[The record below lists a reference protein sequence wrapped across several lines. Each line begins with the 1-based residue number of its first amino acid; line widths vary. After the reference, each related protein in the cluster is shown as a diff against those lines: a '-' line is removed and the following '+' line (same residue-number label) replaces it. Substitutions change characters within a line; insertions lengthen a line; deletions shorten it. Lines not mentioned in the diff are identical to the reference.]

1 MEEELDG
8 FTLGDVFGTIISQKW
23 LALILT
29 VIITVAATA
38 ALYFGYNPRVTE
50 YVSTFTVS
58 FPGGE
63 GANPVFPDNSPFDY
77 REIISRSNIEAA
89 RASDEEKFGYIDT
102 GKLYE
107 DRDISI
113 YRTSILVSE
122 QVDFSYTVKVGAKY
136 FKNKSD
142 ASDFIDALALMPV
155 NYLLNLAKAQDGYL
169 LNYDSADFFEDKM
182 EILSNQIN
190 YLISSAEDLVAN
202 TGNSSSS
209 IQLLSDLNKYYVKL
223 RTVIGNLRDN
233 LYVHNVEEVYSN
245 YSSQLTV
252 IEDELAQ
259 KIREREL
266 IYGLP
271 GENVIIQNSEKIEQL
286 AAEISKLEEYKE
298 IYSSYVYGKVVDGE
312 RVDMKVNTEFS
323 SKLVALGTELK
334 ALTDRFENSLSAY
347 FERYTLIAYDG
358 ALVKEGELN
367 LIVCLLIGLIAG
379 LVVAVVVAYI
389 VGSAKRKKN
398 LPKAEPSAPENKS
411 QE

>member
-1 MEEELDG
+1 MEEKKDG
-8 FTLGDVFGTIISQKW
+8 FTLSDVFSTIISQKW
-23 LALILT
+23 LALIIT

-38 ALYFGYNPRVTE
+38 ALYFGYNPTVTE

-89 RASDEEKFGYIDT
+89 KSSSEEQFGYIDT

-107 DRDISI
+107 ERDISI

-136 FKNKSD
+136 FKNKRD

-169 LNYDSADFFEDKM
+169 LNYDSADFFEDKI
-182 EILSNQIN
+182 EILSNQID
-190 YLISSAEDLVAN
+190 YLISSVEDLVTH
-202 TGNSSSS
+202 TGNSSSN
-209 IQLLSDLNKYYVKL
+209 IQLLSDLNKYNVKL

-233 LYVHNVEEVYSN
+233 LYVHNVEEVRSN

-298 IYSSYVYGKVVDGE
+298 IYSSYLNGKNGVTMSE
-312 RVDMKVNTEFS
+312 NSEFA
-323 SKLVALGTELK
+323 SKLVALGSELK
-334 ALTDRFENSLSAY
+334 TLTDRFESNLSAY
-347 FERYTLIAYDG
+347 YERYTLIAYDG

-367 LIVCLLIGLIAG
+367 LIVCVLISLIAG
-379 LVVAVVVAYI
+379 LIAAVAAAFI
-389 VGSAKRKKN
+389 VGSAKRKKTN
-398 LPKAEPSAPENKS
+398 IESTQAENAV